1 MYLYIPSVVIFTLIL
16 VTDYHEH
23 KSVIIGQLTPGEGK
37 LMESKCI
44 RIYNGQILRNW
55 NFGSTWVP
63 PGVSVGCTGTPAPK
77 LLLLR
82 AYK

>member
-44 RIYNGQILRNW
+44 RIYNGQILRN
-55 NFGSTWVP
+55 
-63 PGVSVGCTGTPAPK
+63 
-77 LLLLR
+77 
-82 AYK
+82 